1 MGLLTAFSMFNTHCE
16 FPREGGYSMQGFS
29 KLLDH
34 GPYYLQIISWGWC
47 TIEHTL
53 GMLIW

>member
-34 GPYYLQIISWGWC
+34 GPYSLQIISWDWC